1 MGFLSD
7 LFDIGPSRSSS
18 GPAAATPQQLALQKQ
33 AVQIGEKQVGNVNLT
48 SELFERLMGN
58 LVRGQDRN
66 LQSNR
71 QLFGPPRDV
80 ASGRRND
87 FIAQQ
92 KQDLTAFKQSLRAD
106 TSVIER

>member
-1 MGFLSD
+1 MGFFSD
-7 LFDIGPSRSSS
+7 IFDVSPSRSKS

-33 AVQIGEKQVGNVNLT
+33 AVQIGERQVGNVGLT

-58 LVRGQDRN
+58 LMRGQDRN

-71 QLFGPPRDV
+71 RLFGPPRGA

-106 TSVIER
+106 TSFIE